1 MKQMTTY
8 AEQFGIIGKEQP
20 SHNYD
25 QQQIS
30 NLNSPN
36 QQFQIST
43 NFFVQN

>member
-36 QQFQIST
+36 QKFQISA